1 MPMRR
6 RAKSMVAILDGD
18 DDAKKLEDLC
28 TLKYEHQ
35 AKWFINAVRLF
46 LTRVLAF
53 YKNSHSIIMPTV
65 LERRTPESW

>member
-35 AKWFINAVRLF
+35 AKWFINAVRFF
-46 LTRVLAF
+46 LLAF
-53 YKNSHSIIMPTV
+53 SRFIKNLIQ
-65 LERRTPESW
+65 

>member
-1 MPMRR
+1 MRR

-35 AKWFINAVRLF
+35 AKWFINGIVFSLRLSK
-46 LTRVLAF
+46 TI
-53 YKNSHSIIMPTV
+53 NCD
-65 LERRTPESW
+65 

>member
-1 MPMRR
+1 MRR

-35 AKWFINAVRLF
+35 AKWFMNAYWNVGPLNLGKDEKERE
-46 LTRVLAF
+46 
-53 YKNSHSIIMPTV
+53 KNLHV
-65 LERRTPESW
+65 YQKHDGDGRG

>member
-46 LTRVLAF
+46 LTRVL
-53 YKNSHSIIMPTV
+53 V
-65 LERRTPESW
+65 